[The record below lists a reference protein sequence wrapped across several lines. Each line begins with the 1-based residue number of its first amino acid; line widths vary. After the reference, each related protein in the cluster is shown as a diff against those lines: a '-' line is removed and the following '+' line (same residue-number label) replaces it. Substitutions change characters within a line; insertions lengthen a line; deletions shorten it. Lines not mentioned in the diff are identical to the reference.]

1 MTEEKKA
8 IREMKKMVSVK
19 NENLERKKDDENE
32 LGNE

>member
-19 NENLERKKDDENE
+19 NKNLERKKDDENE

>member
-19 NENLERKKDDENE
+19 NKNLERKKDNENE